1 MKLKIPPAFVVLSF
15 GLLMFLLAR
24 FLPVGSFDFFGREYL
39 IKVLLGA
46 AIGIAV
52 VSMVQFYR
60 AKTTIDPLTP
70 SKASQLV
77 INGIYQYSRNPIYL
91 ALLLILLAWGL
102 WLENAFNTILAAGFV
117 YYMNAFQ
124 IIPEEQALTQI
135 FGKEYTRYCTQVRRW
150 F

>member
-15 GLLMFLLAR
+15 GLLMYLLAR

-77 INGIYQYSRNPIYL
+77 TNGIYQYSRNPIYL

-124 IIPEEQALTQI
+124 ILPEEKALFQI
-135 FGKEYTRYCTQVRRW
+135 FGKDYQQYCKKVRRW